1 METWWNPFVCLWRE
15 VMTFSSGPGR
25 RPGPVEPAGAP
36 VARLPSYI
44 WSRRWFQSSS
54 TPHSRALLS
63 LPLLHPCGKRPFC
76 TWRFAWVCLHRLQS
90 FAEAGEATS
99 EACERGFTTTCWRM
113 GFLSLTQRDTVRRHF
128 RSLSEHGAPRQSL
141 LSTNWSSPLGFV
153 YLNETLR
160 PWGVCWGKVRNAKY
174 LFLSSSSSFVF
185 PFFFSLVALQ
195 LREPKILGKH
205 PGSAA
210 LLSRSPSQRPPPH
223 SDWDLWFP
231 AQFQWPATSPYEFI
245 FPAIPPVF
253 ILRHKKKSSKIK
265 RISHH
270 IASLFTVE
278 LSWFSATDN
287 NSTIFCSPL
296 WSCSHKRKKTGVLA
310 PSFKIYCLCIH
321 VSRSHMGI
329 MWACRKIDSVP
340 AGSSA

>member
-15 VMTFSSGPGR
+15 VMTFSSSPGR

-253 ILRHKKKSSKIK
+253 ILRH
-265 RISHH
+265 
-270 IASLFTVE
+270 
-278 LSWFSATDN
+278 
-287 NSTIFCSPL
+287 
-296 WSCSHKRKKTGVLA
+296 
-310 PSFKIYCLCIH
+310 
-321 VSRSHMGI
+321 
-329 MWACRKIDSVP
+329 
-340 AGSSA
+340 